1 MAKQITKTEMSG
13 HMFMLCLW
21 IPQSSTITNINMVFA
36 RIISHH
42 TKDPAGIR
50 KERWMDELA
59 SKVCNGTRKSW
70 QNNLDIEANPF
81 TMTTEKYSYAVS
93 SHACREVRITHLL
106 GKGGDSPQASFP
118 LPPILSLQDWIEIDN
133 KQFTNAKIVKGRT
146 LSNIL
151 LILLVWKTLITK
163 S

>member
-42 TKDPAGIR
+42 TKDPAAIR

-93 SHACREVRITHLL
+93 SHACREVRITHL
-106 GKGGDSPQASFP
+106 GKEGIPLKQVSPFLPSFP
-118 LPPILSLQDWIEIDN
+118 YKTELKLT
-133 KQFTNAKIVKGRT
+133 TNSSQMPK
-146 LSNIL
+146 L
-151 LILLVWKTLITK
+151 WKAEHCPTF
-163 S
+163 SSCC